1 MSPDAPDL
9 ITVSALLARV
19 ESRIETLA
27 TGWWITGEVAEAKVS
42 AANHCYFTLR
52 DEGGQIRCVLFA
64 GVLKSL
70 EAAGDFEIRAGDKL
84 EVAGSLMVY
93 PRSGD
98 LQLRVLRV
106 RRAGMGAL
114 YEAFLRLRAKL
125 ETEGLFRPE
134 RKKPLPALFPRTGDR
149 TCLRC
154 HPRLAKGALLPTF
167 TLLNAEHVGPYCPK
181 GVGVRPGG
189 AIGSLPPAAFAA
201 PAALWRGVR
210 AVTSPA
216 LSVFGYWPYYTPQRG
231 KCQTHIAQMSTGWSK
246 YSPGGK
252 CQREKRKGASYHN
265 VLS

>member
-1 MSPDAPDL
+1 MGYSAGGDVVFKIHRYADGLMPFKSSVNWYSMFRSTHFL
-9 ITVSALLARV
+9 VS
-19 ESRIETLA
+19 
-27 TGWWITGEVAEAKVS
+27 
-42 AANHCYFTLR
+42 
-52 DEGGQIRCVLFA
+52 
-64 GVLKSL
+64 
-70 EAAGDFEIRAGDKL
+70 
-84 EVAGSLMVY
+84 
-93 PRSGD
+93 
-98 LQLRVLRV
+98 
-106 RRAGMGAL
+106 
-114 YEAFLRLRAKL
+114 RLRQQ
-125 ETEGLFRPE
+125 
-134 RKKPLPALFPRTGDR
+134 KKPLPALFPRTGDR

-181 GVGVRPGG
+181 GVGARPGG

-246 YSPGGK
+246 YSPVGK